1 MQGVQFLD
9 TLKAWY
15 RVHCIVGQQ
24 DSITKEKAEQFTLM
38 YCVMTTEE
46 QHNYLQELQSF
57 IKNVEV
63 IEAEEEEIIE
73 DIDWDILLQDDW
85 SEYRL
90 SNKSL
95 ENLLA

>member
-1 MQGVQFLD
+1 MQGVQFLE

-24 DSITKEKAEQFTLM
+24 YSITKEKAKQFTLM
-38 YCVMTTEE
+38 YCMMTTEE

-63 IEAEEEEIIE
+63 IEAEEKEIW
-73 DIDWDILLQDDW
+73 DWDILLKDDW